1 MSRVILSAPDLV
13 AALVA
18 HVEAATGQRTLAMVP
33 NPRPDEFVTLRELGG
48 AGQRELVFYRS
59 TLRYE
64 AWSTSLQNARALG
77 SQVRDAIR
85 DASGR
90 VLSGVQFY
98 RVADA
103 GGLMMLPDPDSTQPR
118 YGGTVEV
125 WVRQQ

>member
-1 MSRVILSAPDLV
+1 MSRVVLSAPDLV
-13 AALVA
+13 AALVV
-18 HVEAATGQRTLAMVP
+18 HVEAATGRRTSAMVP

-48 AGQRELVFYRS
+48 AGQRDLIFYRA

-85 DASGR
+85 DASGQ

-103 GGLMMLPDPDSTQPR
+103 GALMTLPDPDSTQPR